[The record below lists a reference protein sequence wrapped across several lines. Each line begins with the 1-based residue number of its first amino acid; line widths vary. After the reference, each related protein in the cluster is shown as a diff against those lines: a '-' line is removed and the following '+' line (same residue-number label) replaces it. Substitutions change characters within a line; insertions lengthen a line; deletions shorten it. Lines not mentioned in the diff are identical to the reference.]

1 MLKRQKGNNM
11 STTTMKS
18 KMTKQARVLNA
29 LKEGQALTSADIR
42 NRYKAGNPQAVI
54 QALRFAGNRIYLNT
68 VKSSTGRKSL
78 KYRLGPPSKAVIGAG
93 YRAMANKNITV

>member
-1 MLKRQKGNNM
+1 M
-11 STTTMKS
+11 SNTTTKS

-54 QALRFAGNRIYLNT
+54 QALRFAGNPIYLNT
-68 VKSSTGRKSL
+68 VKSSTGRKTL
-78 KYRLGPPSKAVIGAG
+78 KYRLGTPSKAIIAAG
-93 YRAMANKNITV
+93 YKAMANRNITL

>member
-54 QALRFAGNRIYLNT
+54 QALRFAGNPIYLNT
-68 VKSSTGRKSL
+68 VKSTTGRKSL
-78 KYRLGPPSKAVIGAG
+78 KYRLGTPSKAVIGAG

>member
-18 KMTKQARVLNA
+18 RMTKQARVLNA

-54 QALRFAGNRIYLNT
+54 QALRFAGNPIYLNT

-78 KYRLGPPSKAVIGAG
+78 KYRLGTPSKAVIGAG

>member
-1 MLKRQKGNNM
+1 M

-42 NRYKAGNPQAVI
+42 NRYKAGNP
-54 QALRFAGNRIYLNT
+54 IYLNT

-78 KYRLGPPSKAVIGAG
+78 KYRLGTPSKAVIGAG

>member
-54 QALRFAGNRIYLNT
+54 QALRFAGNPIYLNT

-78 KYRLGPPSKAVIGAG
+78 KYRLGTPSKAVIGAG

>member
-1 MLKRQKGNNM
+1 M

-54 QALRFAGNRIYLNT
+54 QALRFAGNPIYLNT

-78 KYRLGPPSKAVIGAG
+78 RYRLGTPSKAVIGAG

>member
-1 MLKRQKGNNM
+1 M

-54 QALRFAGNRIYLNT
+54 QALRFAGNPIYLNT

-78 KYRLGPPSKAVIGAG
+78 KYRLGTPSKAVIGAG
-93 YRAMANKNITV
+93 YRAMANKNINV